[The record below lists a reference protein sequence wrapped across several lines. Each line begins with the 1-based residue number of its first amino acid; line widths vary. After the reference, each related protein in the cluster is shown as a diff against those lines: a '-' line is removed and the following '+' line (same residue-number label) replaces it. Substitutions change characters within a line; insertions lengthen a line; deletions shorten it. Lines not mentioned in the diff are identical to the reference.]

1 MYARRYDKYSEIT
14 KNTFYKLLD
23 ENVECS
29 HVKEEEH
36 ARKHY
41 YDIDD
46 DTVLLSINN
55 FVSCVTQYYIRDINS

>member
-14 KNTFYKLLD
+14 KETFYKLLD
-23 ENVECS
+23 ENIKCS

-41 YDIDD
+41 YNID
-46 DTVLLSINN
+46 DTVLLSIINY
-55 FVSCVTQYYIRDINS
+55 VSCSTQYYIRDINA

>member
-14 KNTFYKLLD
+14 KKTFYTLLD
-23 ENVECS
+23 ENIKCS

-36 ARKHY
+36 ARKLY

-46 DTVLLSINN
+46 DTVLLSINS
-55 FVSCVTQYYIRDINS
+55 FVSCVTQYYIRDINA

>member
-1 MYARRYDKYSEIT
+1 MYARKYDKYSEIT

-29 HVKEEEH
+29 HVKEEEL

-41 YDIDD
+41 YNTG

-55 FVSCVTQYYIRDINS
+55 YVSCITQYYIRDINA